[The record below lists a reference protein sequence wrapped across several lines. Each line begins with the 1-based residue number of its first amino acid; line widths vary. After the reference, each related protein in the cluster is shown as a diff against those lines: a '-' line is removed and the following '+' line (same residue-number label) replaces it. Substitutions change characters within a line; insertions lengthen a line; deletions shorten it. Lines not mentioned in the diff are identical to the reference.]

1 MAIYS
6 GAATKSSRN
15 SKNSEGAEAEAIKA
29 SLKDKDD
36 KKEVENRKCKEF
48 AEPLVANCEV
58 YNLIADIAPDTY
70 FSCAVVCENGGYKA
84 VAVDGDHSEKEFVSK
99 IAKTGVELVTE
110 KGAGLEA
117 LKAK

>member
-1 MAIYS
+1 MAIWT

-15 SKNSEGAEAEAIKA
+15 SKNSDAAESAALAKLV
-29 SLKDKDD
+29 SKDKDES
-36 KKEVENRKCKEF
+36 KEVESRKCKEF

-70 FSCAVVCENGGYKA
+70 FSVPVVCDKGEYKA
-84 VAVDGDHSEKEFVSK
+84 VAVDGDHADKEFVAK
-99 IAKTGVELVTE
+99 IAATGVELVTE

-117 LKAK
+117 LKK